1 MDTTDVLNNI
11 HSLIGD
17 TPVSE
22 QLGIALS
29 RMAEKD
35 HVHDCYVPLSEFIAL
50 KKKVDEL
57 ESLVGDTPVS
67 VQINEAIK

>member
-1 MDTTDVLNNI
+1 MDTINVLNNI

-22 QLGIALS
+22 QLDIAIN

-35 HVHDCYVPLSEFIAL
+35 HSHDCYALMAEFVAL
-50 KKKVDEL
+50 KKRVDEL
-57 ESLVGDTPVS
+57 EALVGDIPVS